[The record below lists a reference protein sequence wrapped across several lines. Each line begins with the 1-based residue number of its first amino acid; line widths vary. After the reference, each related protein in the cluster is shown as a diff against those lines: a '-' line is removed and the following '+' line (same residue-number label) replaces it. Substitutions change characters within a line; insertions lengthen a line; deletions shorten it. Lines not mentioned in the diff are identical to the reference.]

1 MSKKLFILVYSSKLI
16 LIILNKKFLKLELD
30 FDFILI
36 AITSQ
41 LKDYRLCFYINKS
54 AEIELRKIEDLSL
67 NFKNIEPKYFSRYLF
82 TQENSECEFYLI
94 ANKGSEGFLI
104 PEMKEADYFI
114 LIKEFIDDE
123 DLDFFLERLKK
134 VQDIQAAVEINPDR
148 LKSKEN
154 LLF

>member
-1 MSKKLFILVYSSKLI
+1 MI
-16 LIILNKKFLKLELD
+16 KKFLKLELD

-41 LKDYRLCFYINKS
+41 LKDYRLCYYINKYT
-54 AEIELRKIEDLSL
+54 ETNFNKVDDLCL
-67 NFKNIEPKYFSRYLF
+67 HFKDDGAKYFSHYLYQWTNTDCLF
-82 TQENSECEFYLI
+82 HLL
-94 ANKGSEGFLI
+94 ANKGTDGFLI

-114 LIKEFIDDE
+114 LIKEFIDEE
-123 DLDFFLERLKK
+123 DLDFFLERIKLI
-134 VQDIQAAVEINPDR
+134 QDIQAAAEINPNR

>member
-1 MSKKLFILVYSSKLI
+1 M
-16 LIILNKKFLKLELD
+16 NKKFLKLELD

-36 AITSQ
+36 AITSP

-54 AEIELRKIEDLSL
+54 AEIELRKIEDLTL
-67 NFKNIEPKYFSRYLF
+67 NFINTEPKFFSRYLF
-82 TQENSECEFYLI
+82 TEENSECEFFLI
-94 ANKGSEGFLI
+94 ANKGLEGFLI

-114 LIKEFIDDE
+114 LIKEFIDEE
-123 DLDFFLERLKK
+123 DLEFFLERLKK
-134 VQDIQAAVEINPDR
+134 INDIQAAVEINPER